1 MTTESLQH
9 AKAALTPATPFRPKD
24 VLLGRGSG
32 PNRWTG
38 NIHFRELVLKTFL
51 DYVDS
56 SFSEDRPPR
65 DRIPSFSSLDPF
77 IKNRLARIVLQA
89 IERENGRFLQKI
101 SQAEFERGPEA
112 AAAIVHQ
119 EEEKE
124 KGGEVVTYFYTV
136 ASEKK
141 ALEKVKQTFRFL
153 NDQKQA
159 RRMSKVAEARRI
171 SDEAVKATLGAT
183 AAGKALD
190 GATTRLNEHASPLV
204 FRTQSSLQS
213 NLPIYVIEKRN
224 TYLTSLL
231 SSRIS
236 RSMAPL
242 SFPPFSRIGNIAHP
256 PDFSNLLRSSSVGSR
271 MTEEVK
277 SVLLA
282 ERKFHL
288 DRQLLLASS
297 LLTAGVNEDNLRRPI
312 LAQQRE
318 TKLSIAAAQKAL
330 DLARSLTWDGSL
342 YPSNPPRRTPT

>member
-1 MTTESLQH
+1 MTTEPVQN
-9 AKAALTPATPFRPKD
+9 AKAALTPFRPKD

-38 NIHFRELVLKTFL
+38 NIHFRELVLKTFQ

-56 SFSEDRPPR
+56 SFSEERSPR

-77 IKNRLARIVLQA
+77 LKNRLARIVLQA
-89 IERENGRFLQKI
+89 IERESGRFLQRMSKE
-101 SQAEFERGPEA
+101 EFERGPEP

-141 ALEKVKQTFRFL
+141 AMEKIKQTFRFL

-159 RRMSKVAEARRI
+159 RRLSKVAEARRI
-171 SDEAVKATLGAT
+171 SDEAVKATFGAT

-190 GATTRLNEHASPLV
+190 GAATRLDQQVASPLV

-213 NLPIYVIEKRN
+213 NLPTYVIEGQN

-236 RSMAPL
+236 GSMAPL
-242 SFPPFSRIGNIAHP
+242 PFPPFTRIRNIAHP
-256 PDFSNLLRSSSVGSR
+256 SDFSTLLRSSSVGSR
-271 MTEEVK
+271 MTEDIN

-282 ERKFHL
+282 ERKFQL
-288 DRQLLLASS
+288 DRQLLLTSS
-297 LLTAGVNEDNLRRPI
+297 LRTAGINEDILRRPI
-312 LAQQRE
+312 LPQQRE
-318 TKLSIAAAQKAL
+318 PQLSIAAAQEAL
-330 DLARSLTWDGSL
+330 DLARSLNRDGSL
-342 YPSNPPRRTPT
+342 YPSNPLRRTPT